1 MVKNPPSS
9 AEDTVQF
16 WSPVSWEEERAGVR
30 KSESEFESHL
40 YHQLVDWSRPLFF
53 FLIEV

>member
-9 AEDTVQF
+9 AEDTVRF

-53 FLIEV
+53 FFIEV